1 MATKKIEDTGTS
13 LDIVDEDGQVVV
25 PVDDTGLGDYLAHEA
40 NDSQLDTVS
49 THRDIVQQIL
59 SRESA
64 MDVLTD
70 TELLNAKDIVG
81 RPFALIA
88 TRFNESDFDAGSP
101 WYASMDVHFP
111 DTDTRAVVNCGHQ
124 ALMAQLIKLD
134 EFKEYPYPVVIK
146 QGTKPNR
153 FGTYPLRLVA
163 VDVTRETPE
172 N

>member
-1 MATKKIEDTGTS
+1 MATQKNPDPGAT
-13 LDIVDEDGQVVV
+13 LDIVNEDGQTVV
-25 PVDDTGLGDYLAHEA
+25 PLDDTGLADYLANEA

-59 SRESA
+59 TRESA

-70 TELLNAKDIVG
+70 TEILNAKDIVG

-101 WYASMDVHFP
+101 WYASMDVHFV
-111 DTDTRAVVNCGHQ
+111 DTDTRSVVNCGHQ
-124 ALMAQLIKLD
+124 ALMAQLIKLH
-134 EFKEYPYPVVIK
+134 EFNEYPYPVVIK
-146 QGTKPNR
+146 QGNKPNR

-163 VDVTRETPE
+163 VDVTREDRQS
-172 N
+172 